1 MYTRIQNIQKIK
13 VCFSLGAPSGIS
25 HSTSNAPPAPD
36 ALGRNPNTLTFDRS
50 NDILYIDAIYRTLRI
65 APNEARIQDARQ
77 LILQYFDTLLQNRNF
92 PHKNKLQNFI
102 TYLNDPTTT
111 NGLDLIKRILYTENN
126 LSQLHITF
134 PDNITQAIRNME
146 DPRVEE
152 MRQAFIQMNV
162 AHEQYTTI
170 HYPLY

>member
-13 VCFSLGAPSGIS
+13 VYFFLGAPPSIS
-25 HSTSNAPPAPD
+25 SSTINTPPAPD

-50 NDILYIDAIYRTLRI
+50 NDILYIDAIYRTLGI
-65 APNEARIQDARQ
+65 TANEARIQDVRQ
-77 LILQYFDTLLQNRNF
+77 LILQYFDTLLQNRGF
-92 PHKNKLQNFI
+92 PHQNELQNFI
-102 TYLNDPTTT
+102 TYLSGPTTT

-126 LSQLHITF
+126 LSQLHIAF
-134 PDNITQAIRNME
+134 PDDITQAIRNME
-146 DPRVEE
+146 DPRVEQ